1 MESNNR
7 LVPARLKLI
16 DKLSKKGD
24 RYSLIEVH
32 VIDEDTGEDILFHS
46 IYVKKAH
53 REVYE
58 YLLSRAN
65 AN

>member
-1 MESNNR
+1 MELNSTR
-7 LVPARLKLI
+7 VPANLKLI
-16 DKLSKKGD
+16 DKLSKKGEK
-24 RYSLIEVH
+24 YSLIEVH
-32 VIDEDTGEDILFHS
+32 ITDEETGEDILFHS

-53 REVYE
+53 REVFN